1 MDELYAINLLKDEL
15 YEQQKSLDRATDSI
29 NYLRNKLSISTNKQD
44 YISMKKDLDE
54 LEKDRRELRGRCSA
68 LRQAIKKLEEN

>member
-15 YEQQKSLDRATDSI
+15 YEQQKSLDRTTDSI

-54 LEKDRRELRGRCSA
+54 IEKDRRELRGRCSA